1 MIDLHS
7 HILAGIDDGAVSLD
21 DSIALIEGA
30 LSEGVC
36 KILATPHIHLGTF
49 DNDLFSI
56 EQAFNALT
64 KQLAFQ
70 HQQQTSP
77 QLTSSSFSLAYAA
90 EVRIGPEIINLIQSN
105 RIPFMGKWQGDDLL
119 LLELPHSHIP
129 PGSEN
134 LIDWLIE
141 HHIQTVIAH
150 PERNRDAWAFP
161 ERLEVLQER
170 GCLFQITAASLLGDF
185 GPRSKSLAWDMLKK
199 DQVSLVASDMHNQK
213 RRPCKM
219 KDAFRAVR
227 IRFGDEVAHRLFV
240 ATPDLIFQSNPTIWT
255 NQ

>member
-21 DSIALIEGA
+21 DSIELIEGA
-30 LSEGVC
+30 LSCGVS

-49 DNDLFSI
+49 DNDIFTI
-56 EQAFNALT
+56 KQAFNT
-64 KQLAFQ
+64 
-70 HQQQTSP
+70 
-77 QLTSSSFSLAYAA
+77 LTSELASKHQNQFPSHLSSTHFSLAYAA
-90 EVRIGPEIINLIQSN
+90 EVRIGPEIIDLIKSN
-105 RIPFMGKWQGDDLL
+105 QIPFMGKWEGDDLL
-119 LLELPHSHIP
+119 LLEFPHSHIP

-134 LIDWLIE
+134 LIDWLLE
-141 HHIQTVIAH
+141 HNIQTMIAH

-170 GCLFQITAASLLGDF
+170 GCLFQITAASLVGDF
-185 GPRSKSLAWDMLKK
+185 GPRSKSLAWNMLKK
-199 DQVSLVASDMHNQK
+199 EQVTIVASDMHNQK

-219 KDAFRAVR
+219 KDAYRAVR
-227 IRFGDEVAHRLFV
+227 IRFGDDVAHRLFV
-240 ATPDLIFQSNPTIWT
+240 ATPDLIFESNSTIWT